1 VVVYHIFT
9 SFLKAKQKTIKE
21 GYMKKN
27 IILAIFFVTF
37 FLIAGIS
44 AVTADEPVN
53 MTGTW
58 DLSVE
63 TPSGQTGNPVF
74 ILKQDGV
81 NLTGT
86 YKGFFGDAPVT
97 GFIKGQDLE
106 MKYTLSGQTTVYK
119 GKSDGKRMSGKID
132 FAGQGE
138 GTFTGIKQKK

>member
-1 VVVYHIFT
+1 
-9 SFLKAKQKTIKE
+9 
-21 GYMKKN
+21 MKK
-27 IILAIFFVTF
+27 IFYWLYFLLP
-37 FLIAGIS
+37 FLIAGMS

-86 YKGFFGDAPVT
+86 YKRFFRRCT
-97 GFIKGQDLE
+97 GNRIIKGQDLE